1 MKANFP
7 QSLTQTL
14 RYEGGWSDHPRDPG
28 GATMKGVTLA
38 TYRKIYPA
46 AGKADLRK
54 ITDADLQR
62 IYRSGYWVPVGGD
75 DLPSGLDHVA
85 FDGGV
90 NSGPSRGVRWLQAGL
105 GVARDGRIGKVTFA
119 AARVAEPVP
128 VIKRAVAARGGF
140 LRGLPTWGTFGK
152 GWSRR
157 LAEVEAFAVSL
168 AVGVQA
174 ARAEAP
180 KAQADARRS
189 GQAAGGAGA
198 AGGGT
203 TQLPDLPDWGMIVI
217 AGLAV
222 VAVIVLVGRWRH
234 NRARAAAYAAIQ

>member
-7 QSLTQTL
+7 QSLGATL
-14 RYEGGWSDHPRDPG
+14 RYEGEWSDHPKDPG

-38 TYRKIYPA
+38 TFRKLYPSA
-46 AGKADLRK
+46 TKADLRK
-54 ITDADLQR
+54 ISDADLQR
-62 IYRSGYWVPVGGD
+62 IYRNGYWVPVGGD

-105 GVARDGRIGKVTFA
+105 GMARDGKIGKATLA
-119 AARVAEPVP
+119 AARVADPVP
-128 VIKRAVAARGGF
+128 VIRRALAARGGF
-140 LRGLPTWGTFGK
+140 LRGLPTWRTFGK

-168 AVGVQA
+168 AVGVQV

-180 KAQADARRS
+180 KARADAARS
-189 GQAAGGAGA
+189 GQAAGGAVA

-203 TQLPDLPDWGMIVI
+203 TQLADLPDWGMIVI

-222 VAVIVLVGRWRH
+222 VAVIVLIGRWRH